1 MLELVHHTWPILVTT
16 ISVIRNNK
24 QASDIIMT
32 LSGVM
37 LTNCVMKVK
46 VGVKGTLRMIGML
59 TTFAPSSAVRNF
71 QDEAN
76 NVQNAP

>member
-1 MLELVHHTWPILVTT
+1 
-16 ISVIRNNK
+16 VIRNNK

-37 LTNCVMKVK
+37 LTNCVMQVK
-46 VGVKGTLRMIGML
+46 VGMMGMMGVMGMLGML